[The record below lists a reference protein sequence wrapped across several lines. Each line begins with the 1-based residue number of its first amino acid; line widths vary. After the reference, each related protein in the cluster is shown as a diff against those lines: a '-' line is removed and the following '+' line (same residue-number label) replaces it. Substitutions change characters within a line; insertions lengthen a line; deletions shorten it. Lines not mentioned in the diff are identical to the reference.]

1 MSDALTGGPGAPDDP
16 IGPDGRRIDDVVQPF
31 QIEASALRGRMVRL
45 GPMLDRILG
54 RHDYPEPVARLLGET
69 ITLAAVMAS
78 GLKYDGVFTLQTK
91 GDAVVPLMV
100 ADVTSAG
107 EVRGYAKVDPDKAD
121 RLDALSTAAEADVPT
136 LLGKGYLAFTVD
148 QGRDTD
154 LYQGIVELSGG
165 SVAECVTH
173 YFRQSEQIDVGLKL
187 YVGRRETGWRAGGL
201 MVQRLPD
208 PEKEIPASDRED
220 DWRRAMILM
229 DSASEN
235 ELSDPSLEPNG
246 LLYRLFHE
254 DGVRVY
260 APSGFSVGCRCSRNR
275 VANILGSFPRAEIED
290 MKVDGEVQMTCEFCN
305 YTFAFDDAALD
316 RLYAEQ
322 DDAGD
327 RNGAGPH

>member
-1 MSDALTGGPGAPDDP
+1 MSEGVTGGAAPGGD
-16 IGPDGRRIDDVVQPF
+16 RRVDDVVQPF

-121 RLDALSTAAEADVPT
+121 RLAELEGEADADVPT

-154 LYQGIVELSGG
+154 LYQGIVELSGA
-165 SVAECVTH
+165 SVAECVQH

-208 PEKEIPASDRED
+208 PEKEVPASDRED

-229 DSASEN
+229 DSASAA
-235 ELSDPSLEPNG
+235 ELSDPGLEPNG

-260 APSGFSVGCRCSRNR
+260 EPSAFSVGCRCSRRR
-275 VANILGSFPRAEIED
+275 VAAILGSFPREEIED
-290 MKVDGEVQMTCEFCN
+290 MKIEGRVEMTCEFCN
-305 YTFAFDDAALD
+305 FTFAFDDEALD
-316 RLYAEQ
+316 RLYSGLETG
-322 DDAGD
+322 DDPA
-327 RNGAGPH
+327 GAGPH